1 MRLVPLKDKVI
12 GDVRQPLLFLL
23 GAVALV
29 LIIGCANVAN
39 LLLVRATT
47 RGRELAMRQALG
59 ADPRRIAR
67 QLITESVVLSTIG
80 GLLGIAVV
88 IALRGSFVRLIPANV
103 PRLNDIAIDWRVL
116 LFALAASLASGVM
129 FGLAPALD
137 LRRLDVTRV
146 LKQEGRGAT
155 SSGEQKRT
163 RQWLVVTEFALSL
176 VLLSAAGLLV
186 RSFWQLLNAPL
197 GFDPQNVTVV
207 RTRLPYPNYK
217 NEDLYPTA
225 AAEERF
231 AREVIRRVSALVGVQ
246 AVALGSGAAVPLD
259 HPEQD
264 QAVVSAWVEDDRVH
278 GHQAVLL
285 SASEVTPAYF
295 HVLGLPLLRG
305 RLLDDFDTEQR
316 ARVAVINEAMA
327 RNYWPGQDAVG
338 KRLKLSHET
347 RETPWTT
354 VVGVIADARTESLAT
369 TGVPQ
374 LYVSL
379 YQTQGKHLAVFVR
392 GRVPTD
398 VIARQVQTEVQSI
411 NPALPVFGAQTLA
424 ETVSGSLAV
433 RRFSL
438 ELIGLFALTALVL
451 AAIGIYG
458 VISYMVTERTHE
470 IAVRMALGA
479 QRADVLWMV
488 MSQGMQL
495 AIAGAALGL
504 VGAVVVSHAIA
515 GVLVGVRPTD
525 FLTFGAATVFLTL
538 VAVAATFLP
547 ARRAIYVDPNVAL
560 R

>member
-1 MRLVPLKDKVI
+1 VRLVPLKDKVI